1 MPKTEKVRKSPSESA
16 TKFSVGFVKKGNDG
30 NMWKIVATAAGV
42 HRWAKNQG
50 ASGASGA
57 LAPKRNKTVKKQ
69 SVNIQPKKEGISIA
83 ELKKLAKKYSVSSSG
98 KSKSHIALVLF
109 NIRSQAMSMTDLE
122 QITFLLP
129 ATKKRIAKEMTASQI
144 EKPVTDYK
152 GMWKPLPK
160 PLRNMSRK
168 EMIHNLRK
176 FRDAWE
182 HEQGRNQGLSD
193 EIMANE
199 TDTNLRERLEYYYSN
214 MAKNQAANYIRDI
227 LLAKHITNKERAD

>member
-16 TKFSVGFVKKGNDG
+16 TKFSIGFVKKGNDG
-30 NMWKIVATAAGV
+30 NMWKIIATAAGV
-42 HRWAKNQG
+42 HRWAKIQG

-57 LAPKRNKTVKKQ
+57 RTPPNHNKTLKKQ
-69 SVNIQPKKEGISIA
+69 SVNIQPKKEGITIE
-83 ELKKLAKKYSVSSSG
+83 ELKKLAKKYNVSNSG

-109 NIRSQAMSMTDLE
+109 DIRSQAMSTTDLE
-122 QITFLLP
+122 KITFLLP
-129 ATKKRIAKEMTASQI
+129 ATKKRKAKKMTASQV
-144 EKPVTDYK
+144 EKPITDYK

-182 HEQGRNQGLSD
+182 TIMGRNQDLSD
-193 EIMANE
+193 ERLASESE
-199 TDTNLRERLEYYYSN
+199 TGLREHLEYYYSN
-214 MAKNQAANYIRDI
+214 SAKNQAANYIRDI
-227 LLAKHITNKERAD
+227 L

>member
-30 NMWKIVATAAGV
+30 NMWGIIATAAGV
-42 HRWAKNQG
+42 HRWAKIQG
-50 ASGASGA
+50 DSGART
-57 LAPKRNKTVKKQ
+57 PPNHNKTLKKQ
-69 SVNIQPKKEGISIA
+69 SLNIQPKKEGISIE
-83 ELKKLAKKYSVSSSG
+83 ELKKLAKKYNISSSG

-109 NIRSQAMSMTDLE
+109 NIRSQAMSTTDLE
-122 QITFLLP
+122 KITFLLP
-129 ATKKRIAKEMTASQI
+129 STKKRIAKKMTASQI
-144 EKPVTDYK
+144 EKPITDYK

-182 HEQGRNQGLSD
+182 TNMGRNQDLSD
-193 EIMANE
+193 ERLAGE
-199 TDTNLRERLEYYYSN
+199 SDTGLREHLEYYYSN
-214 MAKNQAANYIRDI
+214 AAKNQAANYIRDI
-227 LLAKHITNKERAD
+227 L

>member
-1 MPKTEKVRKSPSESA
+1 MSKTEKVRKSPSESA
-16 TKFSVGFVKKGNDG
+16 TKFSVGTIKKGNDG
-30 NMWKIVATAAGV
+30 NMWKIIATAAGV
-42 HRWAKNQG
+42 HRWSKIQG
-50 ASGASGA
+50 DSGASGS
-57 LAPKRNKTVKKQ
+57 LAPKHNKTVKKQ
-69 SVNIQPKKEGISIA
+69 SVNIHPKKEGISLA
-83 ELKKLAKKYSVSSSG
+83 ELKKLAKKYSVLSSG

-129 ATKKRIAKEMTASQI
+129 ATKKRIAKEMTVSQI
-144 EKPVTDYK
+144 EKPVIDYK

-182 HEQGRNQGLSD
+182 TNMGRNQDLSD
-193 EIMANE
+193 ERLAGE
-199 TDTNLRERLEYYYSN
+199 SDTGLREHLEYYYSN
-214 MAKNQAANYIRDI
+214 MAKNQAANYIRDN
-227 LLAKHITNKERAD
+227 L

>member
-1 MPKTEKVRKSPSESA
+1 MSKTEKIRKSPSESA

-42 HRWAKNQG
+42 HRWAKIQG
-50 ASGASGA
+50 GLDASKRQS
-57 LAPKRNKTVKKQ
+57 PKQNKTVKNNKNTMPITTEPDND
-69 SVNIQPKKEGISIA
+69 NISLD
-83 ELKKLAKKYSVSSSG
+83 ELKKLAKKYNVSSSG

-109 NIRSQAMSMTDLE
+109 NIRSQAMTTTDLA
-122 QITFLLP
+122 QISFLLP
-129 ATKKRIAKEMTASQI
+129 ATKKRKAKKMIATQI

-182 HEQGRNQGLSD
+182 TNMGRNQDLSD
-193 EIMANE
+193 ERLASE
-199 TDTNLRERLEYYYSN
+199 SDTGLRERLEYYYSN
-214 MAKNQAANYIRDI
+214 IAKNQAANCIRDN
-227 LLAKHITNKERAD
+227 L

>member
-30 NMWKIVATAAGV
+30 NMWKIIATAAGV
-42 HRWAKNQG
+42 HRWAKIQG

-57 LAPKRNKTVKKQ
+57 LAPKHNKTVKKQ

-83 ELKKLAKKYSVSSSG
+83 ELKKLAKKYNVSSSG

-168 EMIHNLRK
+168 EMIYNLRK

-182 HEQGRNQGLSD
+182 TNMGGNQDLSD
-193 EIMANE
+193 ERLASE
-199 TDTNLRERLEYYYSN
+199 SDTGLRERLEYYYSN
-214 MAKNQAANYIRDI
+214 MAKNQAANFIRDI
-227 LLAKHITNKERAD
+227 L

>member
-1 MPKTEKVRKSPSESA
+1 
-16 TKFSVGFVKKGNDG
+16 
-30 NMWKIVATAAGV
+30 
-42 HRWAKNQG
+42 
-50 ASGASGA
+50 
-57 LAPKRNKTVKKQ
+57 
-69 SVNIQPKKEGISIA
+69 
-83 ELKKLAKKYSVSSSG
+83 
-98 KSKSHIALVLF
+98 
-109 NIRSQAMSMTDLE
+109 MSMTDLE

-152 GMWKPLPK
+152 CMWKPLPK

-182 HEQGRNQGLSD
+182 TNMGRNQDLSD
-193 EIMANE
+193 ERLASE
-199 TDTNLRERLEYYYSN
+199 SDKGLRERLEYYYSN

-227 LLAKHITNKERAD
+227 L

>member
-1 MPKTEKVRKSPSESA
+1 MSKTKKVRKSPSESA
-16 TKFSVGFVKKGNDG
+16 TKFSVGTIKKGNDG

-42 HRWAKNQG
+42 HRWAKIQG

-57 LAPKRNKTVKKQ
+57 LAPKHNKTVKKQ

-83 ELKKLAKKYSVSSSG
+83 ELKKLAKKYRVLSSG
-98 KSKSHIALVLF
+98 KSKGQLALLIF
-109 NIRSQAMSMTDLE
+109 DIRGQAISTTDLA
-122 QITFLLP
+122 QISFLLP
-129 ATKKRIAKEMTASQI
+129 ATKKRKAKKMIATQI

-182 HEQGRNQGLSD
+182 TNMGRNQDLSD
-193 EIMANE
+193 ERLAGE
-199 TDTNLRERLEYYYSN
+199 SDTGLRERLEYYYSN
-214 MAKNQAANYIRDI
+214 MAKNQAANYIRDN
-227 LLAKHITNKERAD
+227 L

>member
-16 TKFSVGFVKKGNDG
+16 TKFSVGFVKKGNDR

-42 HRWAKNQG
+42 HRWAKIQG
-50 ASGASGA
+50 ASGASGV
-57 LAPKRNKTVKKQ
+57 LAPKHNKTVKKQ
-69 SVNIQPKKEGISIA
+69 SVNIQPKKEGISVA
-83 ELKKLAKKYSVSSSG
+83 ELKKLAKKYSVLSSG

-129 ATKKRIAKEMTASQI
+129 ATKKRIAKQMTASQI
-144 EKPVTDYK
+144 EKTITDYK

-182 HEQGRNQGLSD
+182 TNMGRNQDLSD
-193 EIMANE
+193 ERLAGE
-199 TDTNLRERLEYYYSN
+199 SDTGLREHLEYYYSN
-214 MAKNQAANYIRDI
+214 MAKNQAANYIRDN
-227 LLAKHITNKERAD
+227 L